1 MILNELTS
9 DDIEKYLK
17 ISKSILIPIGSM
29 EQHSNALPLATDTLI
44 AENIAREIAKRKK
57 WLVGPA
63 INIGYSDEPQPFM
76 KFTGTISYCPETL
89 ILAIF
94 DYISSLCKHD
104 FRNFYIINAHGGNNK
119 FVKTAA
125 VKLKKKLPKC
135 KIFLHNWWEISEV
148 RNFSDTINKNAMG
161 HAGTIEAA
169 LALYLFPNKVH
180 RKFFNREYN
189 YTNTKTGIIDSD
201 QTLATKA
208 IGREVFGLIVKNIL
222 KEINAD
228 KNKLK

>member
-1 MILNELTS
+1 MKLDELTS
-9 DDIEKYLK
+9 DNIEKYLK
-17 ISKSILIPIGSM
+17 INKSILIPIGSM
-29 EQHSNALPLATDTLI
+29 EQHSKALPLATDIFI

-76 KFTGTISYCPETL
+76 KFAGTISYCQKTL

-94 DYISSLCKHD
+94 DYISSLYKHG

-119 FVKTAA
+119 FVKIAA
-125 VKLKKKLPKC
+125 GKLKKKFPKC
-135 KIFLHNWWEISEV
+135 KIVLHNWWEIDEV
-148 RNFSDTINKNAMG
+148 KKVCDIISKNAMG
-161 HAGTIEAA
+161 HAGTIEAS
-169 LALYLFPNKVH
+169 LALYLFPNKAH
-180 RKFFNREYN
+180 RKFFSKEYN
-189 YTNTKTGIIDSD
+189 YVNTKTGIIDSD

-228 KNKLK
+228 KNRLK